1 MKAKKVVWAGIPVV
15 IALAVVLATF
25 FFLCI
30 PKEEKKE
37 GLGLLAVGYVWVLG
51 ENVTETV
58 IAVNVTSAPE
68 NAEYNGSSVS
78 VTNKSTNQE
87 YRLEWVKVYRGS
99 ETIASGGS
107 DGVLCSPLG
116 YYWKAGDV
124 LYISLAPVYLSIGD
138 KIKITGKGFAET
150 EVPLFDVG
158 IEHGGIVVQP
168 LGLMARYLEPGKI
181 QVSVAVAPAEAIYDG
196 CKIQGVSAAGTP
208 VTPERVYLYKG
219 ALNISANLSYNPS
232 TGELRD
238 AAKYRIEA
246 GDIWILWFPVNSIGV
261 GDEIR
266 VAGTGFSFTIAK
278 ISY

>member
-168 LGLMARYLEPGKI
+168 
-181 QVSVAVAPAEAIYDG
+181 
-196 CKIQGVSAAGTP
+196 
-208 VTPERVYLYKG
+208 
-219 ALNISANLSYNPS
+219 
-232 TGELRD
+232 
-238 AAKYRIEA
+238 
-246 GDIWILWFPVNSIGV
+246 
-261 GDEIR
+261 
-266 VAGTGFSFTIAK
+266 
-278 ISY
+278 